1 MKIATVNDVE
11 SLRGEIFHMILFAM
25 AWSLI
30 GEYLLDFRDYAAGVV
45 LTLAGSVALA
55 LFSIRLYDLEHE
67 LGAKGRI
74 VMLPDRADLHWG
86 RSYALILFI
95 EGIAIV
101 VSWSVL
107 LKYGHDEWVVPSFA
121 AIAGL
126 HFFPLARVMRL
137 NSYYLLGAWIC
148 VIAVICYWLFMSGR
162 LDDRLAN
169 AVIAYACSA
178 GALADGLVIAFRAHR
193 ELKQ

>member
-30 GEYLLDFRDYAAGVV
+30 GEYLLNFRDYSAGVI
-45 LTLAGSVALA
+45 LTLAGAVVLA
-55 LFSIRLYDLEHE
+55 LYSIRLYDLESE
-67 LGAKGRI
+67 LEDKGRI
-74 VMLPDRADLHWG
+74 VMLSNRADLHWG
-86 RSYALILFI
+86 RSYALILFF
-95 EGIAIV
+95 EGIAILI
-101 VSWSVL
+101 SWSIL

-121 AIAGL
+121 LIAGL

-148 VIAVICYWLFMSGR
+148 VVAAVCYWLFMSGR
-162 LDDRLAN
+162 LEDRLAN
-169 AVIAYACSA
+169 AIIAYACAA
-178 GALADGLVIAFRAHR
+178 GALVDGAVIAFRAHR
-193 ELKQ
+193 ELKR